1 MKFTDNG
8 CISVGFVVCNGHVKF
23 YVNDTG
29 VGIPEDRLEAIFN
42 RFEQADVEDT
52 RVFEDSGLGLTI
64 SKSYVEMLGGKIWVE
79 SEVNKGSSFCFSL
92 PYTTGDV
99 ETIFYEE
106 KCKDNTIKNR
116 AINDKKIKVL
126 IAEDD
131 YISSKFLSTILESIN
146 CEVIHCFTGEE
157 TVRTVKDHT
166 DINIVLMDL
175 KMPQMNGFEATERIR

>member
-1 MKFTDNG
+1 
-8 CISVGFVVCNGHVKF
+8 
-23 YVNDTG
+23 
-29 VGIPEDRLEAIFN
+29 
-42 RFEQADVEDT
+42 
-52 RVFEDSGLGLTI
+52 
-64 SKSYVEMLGGKIWVE
+64 MLGGKIWVE